1 MVRVLILI
9 AFFLSS
15 TVAYA
20 AQKVLVGVENT
31 NYYPLYGA
39 FDANDKEVGEYMGL
53 AADIFALYNKSQTEF
68 ELSYKPLPIK
78 RLVAD
83 FLAKD
88 SVLDAKF
95 PDNPQWASDMKKGIK
110 VEYSEPV
117 IAYTDGAFVMKNKDM
132 TLAKIKSLGI
142 LAGFSPYDYAP
153 QIASGQIKVED
164 SINTSSL
171 LEKLIQGKVDTVYI
185 SEFIGNCKLKKRPDS
200 GAFYDSA
207 LPHSSSHYF
216 LSTIKYPKLLV
227 SFNKFLKDKKSD
239 IDAMTKDYIDNKCK

>member
-1 MVRVLILI
+1 MRTSKKSWGEWMIQFIGILI
-9 AFFLSS
+9 AILGL
-15 TVAYA
+15 TYNGVKDY
-20 AQKVLVGVENT
+20 QKG
-31 NYYPLYGA
+31 
-39 FDANDKEVGEYMGL
+39 
-53 AADIFALYNKSQTEF
+53 DI
-68 ELSYKPLPIK
+68 
-78 RLVAD
+78 
-83 FLAKD
+83 
-88 SVLDAKF
+88 KF
-95 PDNPQWASDMKKGIK
+95 PKMTHQVPLTKPIFPIQYCLMGYDPNLDRVFYLHENGIW
-110 VEYSEPV
+110 
-117 IAYTDGAFVMKNKDM
+117 
-132 TLAKIKSLGI
+132 
-142 LAGFSPYDYAP
+142 YDYAP